1 MQVVEGF
8 IREQTVL
15 ATLQGYVEANFI
27 NDMMNTSHEIM
38 NKVIQQEL
46 RRLIKGILS
55 EIYFAHI
62 SSLFIENF
70 IQSELRSLS

>member
-15 ATLQGYVEANFI
+15 ATFQGYVEANML
-27 NDMMNTSHEIM
+27 NDMMNVEHEII

-46 RRLIKGILS
+46 RRIIRGILS
-55 EIYFAHI
+55 DIYFSHI

-70 IQSELRSLS
+70 I